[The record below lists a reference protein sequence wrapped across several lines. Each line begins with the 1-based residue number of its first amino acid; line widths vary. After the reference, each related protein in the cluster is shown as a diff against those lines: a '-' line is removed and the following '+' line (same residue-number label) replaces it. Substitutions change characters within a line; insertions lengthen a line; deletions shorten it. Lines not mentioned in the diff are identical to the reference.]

1 MCFQTWQSINHN
13 YDQHNAGVKDDGG
26 AVGLT
31 ECPATLQKWMFSG
44 PEMGRVIIEFER

>member
-13 YDQHNAGVKDDGG
+13 DQHNAGVKDDGG

-31 ECPATLQKWMFSG
+31 ECPATPQKWMFSG
-44 PEMGRVIIEFER
+44 PEMSRVIIEFER